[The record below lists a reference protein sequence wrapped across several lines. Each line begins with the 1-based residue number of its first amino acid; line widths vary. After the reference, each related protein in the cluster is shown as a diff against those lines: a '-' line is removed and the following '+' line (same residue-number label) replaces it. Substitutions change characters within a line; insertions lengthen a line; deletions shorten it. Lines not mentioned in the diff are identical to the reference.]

1 MAKLNILNKKKVT
14 VKGVSGG
21 IIIPPTIDFVIDV
34 ELPAEI
40 EKEALKDKLLVK
52 KFGDQAKE
60 ILDMTVAMVE
70 QKIKIFENL
79 FKGML
84 EKGADAAMVQKNL
97 DGFNAAVKEDFRVAS
112 IAAEQGCEKV
122 WKELQEYKK
131 EWKKFKIKVAISIIG
146 TLATLTVSIAAM
158 ASSPWTGG
166 AGAAFAII
174 GFIKSGV
181 KIAQDIKRIA
191 ISFDDSVKEL
201 EGHLAVVEAAAK
213 NKGLY
218 VLNELTGAVFN
229 EFLGI
234 SQPSIKSAQACADTM
249 KAKYAQMVINSHSLS
264 KEVGKIEAQQDKL
277 TSELFKEAA
286 RKMSGLPASVIAANL
301 KTMQANF
308 DKEMDALQKDIKKK
322 EAEVDRLYE
331 KTKAMAPVVKNL
343 LARIEALTF
352 KDPKA
357 LKVFREA
364 LKFAVLGLA
373 PLSGNGIADT
383 AQDLGMGLGGALGGY
398 AYDKITSK
406 ATDKTIFDAA

>member
-1 MAKLNILNKKKVT
+1 MAKLNILNKKKVA

-21 IIIPPTIDFVIDV
+21 LIVPPTIDFVIDV
-34 ELPAEI
+34 ELPAAI
-40 EKEALKDKLLVK
+40 EKEAAKDKLLVK

-60 ILDMTVAMVE
+60 ILDMTVKMVE
-70 QKIKIFENL
+70 DKIKIFEKL
-79 FKGML
+79 FQGML

-97 DGFNAAVKEDFRVAS
+97 DGFNKAVQQDFDVAKV
-112 IAAEQGCEKV
+112 AAEQGCDKV
-122 WKELQEYKK
+122 WEELQEHKK

-146 TLATLTVSIAAM
+146 TLATLAVSIAAM

-191 ISFDDSVKEL
+191 ISFDASVKEL
-201 EGHLAVVEAAAK
+201 EGHLAIVEKAAE

-218 VLNELTGAVFN
+218 TLNELTAAVFN

-234 SQPSIKSAQACADTM
+234 SQPSIKSAQACAETM
-249 KAKYAQMVINSHSLS
+249 KAKYAQLVVNSHELS
-264 KEVGKIEAQQDKL
+264 KEVGKIEAQQAKL
-277 TSELFKEAA
+277 TADLFKEAA
-286 RKMSGLPASVIAANL
+286 AKMKGLPASVVAANL
-301 KTMQANF
+301 KTMQANYN
-308 DKEMDALQKDIKKK
+308 KEMDALEKDLKKK

-343 LARIEALTF
+343 MARIDVLTF
-352 KDPKA
+352 KDPKG

-373 PLSGNGIADT
+373 PLNGNGIADQ
-383 AQDLGMGLGGALGGY
+383 AGDLAMGIGGAVGGY

-406 ATDKTIFDAA
+406 AVDGTVLDAA